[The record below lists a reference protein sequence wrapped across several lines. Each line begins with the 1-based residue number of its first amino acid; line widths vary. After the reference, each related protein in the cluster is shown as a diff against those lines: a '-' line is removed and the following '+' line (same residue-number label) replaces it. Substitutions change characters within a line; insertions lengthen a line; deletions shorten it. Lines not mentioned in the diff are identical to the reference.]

1 MRLYLDTEFNGFG
14 GSLISAALV
23 STDGHEWYE
32 VLPCSHPNAWVKRH
46 VIPMLCQPPKPRELV
61 TSSLQTFLMQ
71 FSSVQIVADWPED
84 IMHLCDLFV
93 ATRGHRM
100 ITPPISFE
108 LVTLGT
114 PLRSMTPHNALSDA
128 HALKRAMTCPDRLFD
143 AQERDAQQIETRKK
157 PRS

>member
-32 VLPCSHPNAWVKRH
+32 VLPCSRPNAWVKRH
-46 VIPMLCQPPKPRELV
+46 VIPMLRQPPKPRELA

-71 FSSVQIVADWPED
+71 FSSVRIVADWPED
-84 IMHLCDLFV
+84 IMHLCGLLV
-93 ATRGHRM
+93 ATRGQRM

-108 LVTLGT
+108 LVSLGT

-128 HALKRAMTCPDRLFD
+128 RALKRAMTCPDRFFD
-143 AQERDAQQIETRKK
+143 AQGRDEQQFKARKE